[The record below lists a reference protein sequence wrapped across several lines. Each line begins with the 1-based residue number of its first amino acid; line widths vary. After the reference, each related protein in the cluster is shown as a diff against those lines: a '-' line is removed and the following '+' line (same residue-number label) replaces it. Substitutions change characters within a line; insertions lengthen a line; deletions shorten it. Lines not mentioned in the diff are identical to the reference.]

1 MATAAPPAEHERE
14 RAPRRRGRGSRR
26 VAVGAALLALAFLLA
41 LRQLGLLFP
50 DHIVWPVMLAAAGVA
65 LIWRQWGGRGRPAPP
80 PTTARSAATQAAPEP
95 AVSDERAALRT
106 LYRGGFGVALI
117 VGAGLLFL
125 YANGALKIARLL
137 HGSLDHALIAPS
149 AGITPQVRRVSAG
162 SLSSRGALS
171 QPAFPPAPLGF
182 RIPP

>member
-14 RAPRRRGRGSRR
+14 RVPRRRGRGSRR

-80 PTTARSAATQAAPEP
+80 PRPRAPP
-95 AVSDERAALRT
+95 RRRPPPSR
-106 LYRGGFGVALI
+106 
-117 VGAGLLFL
+117 
-125 YANGALKIARLL
+125 
-137 HGSLDHALIAPS
+137 PS
-149 AGITPQVRRVSAG
+149 ATSARRCARCTAAASAW
-162 SLSSRGALS
+162 
-171 QPAFPPAPLGF
+171 P
-182 RIPP
+182 